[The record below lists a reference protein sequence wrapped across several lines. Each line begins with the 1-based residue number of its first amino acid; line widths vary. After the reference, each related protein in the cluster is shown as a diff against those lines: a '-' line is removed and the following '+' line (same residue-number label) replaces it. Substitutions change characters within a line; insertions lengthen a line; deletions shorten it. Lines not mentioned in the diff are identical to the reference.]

1 MKIELKPNYSDTT
14 VDSLRTALY
23 DYLLPKAV
31 IGMKFYK
38 DGELFC
44 VTNGTVETFDN
55 IMFSQIP
62 MMDASIICY
71 DPDFYGPSVVSVS
84 GSTVADSTTQT
95 ITYPG
100 TTEAG
105 IIFTLNVDRTISGFT
120 LHNTKPDGTNQAFD
134 VTAALVSG
142 DVVTITS
149 IPRQKAA
156 IKTVSGTP
164 TSILYGVDSA
174 SSWIS
179 LAKGDNSFRASVSGA
194 AIPYT
199 VQYTP
204 KYGAF

>member
-1 MKIELKPNYSDTT
+1 
-14 VDSLRTALY
+14 
-23 DYLLPKAV
+23 
-31 IGMKFYK
+31 
-38 DGELFC
+38 
-44 VTNGTVETFDN
+44 
-55 IMFSQIP
+55 

-71 DPDFYGPSVVSVS
+71 DPDFYGPSIVSVS

-105 IIFTLNVDRTISGFT
+105 IIFTLNVNRTISGFT

-156 IKTVSGTP
+156 IKTTSGTP

-179 LAKGDNSFRASVSGA
+179 LGQGDNSFSASVSGA